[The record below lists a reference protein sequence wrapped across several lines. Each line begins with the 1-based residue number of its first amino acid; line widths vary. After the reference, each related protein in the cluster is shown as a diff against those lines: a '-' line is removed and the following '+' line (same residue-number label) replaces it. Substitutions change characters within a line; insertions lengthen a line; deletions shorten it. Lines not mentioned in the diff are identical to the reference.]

1 MRTYRKQTMQKGV
14 QKKKHQK
21 VRKKIQKR
29 LYGGAALVLAGAC
42 AAGVFWQGSL
52 SAAASAAMM
61 PGIET
66 IVSENTE
73 EKPFRILELVD
84 NSADAELGW
93 LVKGQEPYI
102 KLYSYTYT
110 DGEGNTQTVHF
121 NSLEEGLQRLPAEQ
135 RKAFAM
141 NVRLD
146 ADGQICMN

>member
-1 MRTYRKQTMQKGV
+1 MQKGV

-146 ADGQICMN
+146 ADLYGL